1 MRESDKF
8 VLAEV
13 DTEALTDG
21 AVIFVVRRD
30 GACYREFA
38 EYPADSRRK
47 GGKVMVVKP
56 KSGSSVGNQEVRKA
70 IVNPKSSDSASHW
83 GGLLHSS
90 PSRTT
95 SAAVKFK
102 GGARPLPRL
111 RAGFPDRPS

>member
-70 IVNPKSSDSASHW
+70 IVNPESSDSASHW
-83 GGLLHSS
+83 GGLLQLAIQDNFGGRQVQNS
-90 PSRTT
+90 T
-95 SAAVKFK
+95 SA
-102 GGARPLPRL
+102 LPIK
-111 RAGFPDRPS
+111 PEDV